1 MEKLVGNI
9 SGKSRRAILRGRP
22 HIVAPTTLIVP
33 GVLNGSQGPI
43 LYTAEE
49 NRRNPEAWNHMPL
62 VVYHSTDQNG
72 NPVSARTPE
81 ELNKRSVG
89 VLLNVH
95 TEDDGRLVGE
105 SWFDEADTLRVD
117 PRITNALNDGR
128 SIEIS
133 TGLAVTVAPAPEN
146 AAHNGVA
153 YNAVAGNYRPDHLAI
168 LPDQIGACS
177 LSDGC
182 GVNNQASF
190 NDRRE
195 RLQGLIKEKYSAEDS
210 LWVEDV
216 FDNYFV
222 YQRNGIL
229 YRLGYTETAGAT
241 QLSGDESIKVVK
253 ETKYISTNNE
263 TNNTGDNTMKADRKK
278 QIIDGLIS
286 NCADCGWKE
295 SDRETLNSLT
305 DNTLETLDRQRTQ
318 LTANVAVVNAV
329 RKVAGEKVEN
339 LGEFVTANLKTP
351 ETKKIDNQTP
361 TDEKKVLTENE
372 WLAGAPESV
381 REDLHFARQEKQ
393 RQKDQIINQLL
404 TNVAVEHRPAHAQRL
419 QNRSLED
426 LQADLSLLPQ
436 VETQNQQTN
445 YLGAGGGGTVPVVN
459 LDQDDV
465 LPLPVINWNEKV

>member
-1 MEKLVGNI
+1 
-9 SGKSRRAILRGRP
+9 
-22 HIVAPTTLIVP
+22 
-33 GVLNGSQGPI
+33 
-43 LYTAEE
+43 
-49 NRRNPEAWNHMPL
+49 
-62 VVYHSTDQNG
+62 
-72 NPVSARTPE
+72 
-81 ELNKRSVG
+81 
-89 VLLNVH
+89 
-95 TEDDGRLVGE
+95 
-105 SWFDEADTLRVD
+105 
-117 PRITNALNDGR
+117 
-128 SIEIS
+128 
-133 TGLAVTVAPAPEN
+133 
-146 AAHNGVA
+146 
-153 YNAVAGNYRPDHLAI
+153 
-168 LPDQIGACS
+168 
-177 LSDGC
+177 
-182 GVNNQASF
+182 
-190 NDRRE
+190 
-195 RLQGLIKEKYSAEDS
+195 
-210 LWVEDV
+210 
-216 FDNYFV
+216 
-222 YQRNGIL
+222 
-229 YRLGYTETAGAT
+229 
-241 QLSGDESIKVVK
+241 
-253 ETKYISTNNE
+253 
-263 TNNTGDNTMKADRKK
+263 MKADRKK